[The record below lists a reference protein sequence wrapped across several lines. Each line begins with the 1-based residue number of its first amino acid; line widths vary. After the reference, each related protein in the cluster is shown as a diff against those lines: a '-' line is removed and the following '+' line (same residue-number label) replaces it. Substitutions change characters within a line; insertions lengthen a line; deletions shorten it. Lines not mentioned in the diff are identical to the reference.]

1 MGKSCG
7 SFSGVAESEKS
18 KDVVRRGGGRG
29 RASESLLLTEE
40 GLDIGPRIL
49 AESLRLSLKDSP
61 GKLDLSVLSALP
73 G

>member
-1 MGKSCG
+1 M
-7 SFSGVAESEKS
+7 
-18 KDVVRRGGGRG
+18 RRGGGRG
-29 RASESLLLTEE
+29 RVSESLLLTEE

-61 GKLDLSVLSALP
+61 VKLDLSVLSALP

>member
-1 MGKSCG
+1 M
-7 SFSGVAESEKS
+7 
-18 KDVVRRGGGRG
+18 RRGGGRG

-49 AESLRLSLKDSP
+49 AKSPRLSLKDSSV
-61 GKLDLSVLSALP
+61 KLGLSVLSALP